1 MSRKSLLALLLVMIM
16 ACCAVFT
23 AGAESILPIGDSA
36 FSVSAGVE
44 INQDGFAQ
52 LMAKSGQSIPVQ
64 PELLNAVISII
75 NNTTIKATV
84 AGKAAQAEVL
94 MKDTPVV
101 TIAGQLG
108 DNGVTVVTD
117 LLPSYAVVVSNEE
130 IQQLVEQLKSSLAS
144 SGINFDL
151 NEDDLQYLLNT
162 VLTQATPAIMKITT
176 SFGPEEAGEWAYE
189 GVTFTS
195 RQPLNMTTKEL
206 VVTVLEAVNN
216 IVSDAKVQSILG
228 NFGIKP
234 EQLNLTST
242 LENAKNANE
251 ADMPALTFYKY
262 SVASGDMYFT
272 LELMKDGQG
281 FTAEGGMV
289 GGVVVCHINSVPD
302 LFKVD
307 ATIKESGEV
316 SLYFFANGA
325 ASGNNNSPFSTM
337 EIFVN
342 GIPGGNA
349 YDLSIR
355 LAMDQTDFA
364 TMKLAFA
371 PGGEVNA
378 SFDTTGKKVLGLQDI
393 IAIAQGSDTETLNA
407 LKGEI
412 TTAAM
417 TLLGKLAGIF
427 PTEITQLMT
436 VVQQLNR

>member
-130 IQQLVEQLKSSLAS
+130 IQQLIEQLKSSLAS
-144 SGINFDL
+144 SGINFNL

-216 IVSDAKVQSILG
+216 IISDAKVQSILG

-242 LENAKNANE
+242 LEDAKNANE

-262 SVASGDMYFT
+262 SAASGDTYFT

-281 FTAEGGMV
+281 FTMEGGMV

-316 SLYFFANGA
+316 SLYFFVNGA

-412 TTAAM
+412 TTVAM

>member
-130 IQQLVEQLKSSLAS
+130 LQQLIEQLKSSLAS
-144 SGINFDL
+144 SGINFNL

-216 IVSDAKVQSILG
+216 IISDAKVQSILG

-242 LENAKNANE
+242 LEDAKNANE

-262 SVASGDMYFT
+262 SAASGDTYFT

-307 ATIKESGEV
+307 ATIKENGEV

-412 TTAAM
+412 TTVAM

>member
-1 MSRKSLLALLLVMIM
+1 M
-16 ACCAVFT
+16 
-23 AGAESILPIGDSA
+23 
-36 FSVSAGVE
+36 
-44 INQDGFAQ
+44 
-52 LMAKSGQSIPVQ
+52 
-64 PELLNAVISII
+64 
-75 NNTTIKATV
+75 
-84 AGKAAQAEVL
+84 
-94 MKDTPVV
+94 
-101 TIAGQLG
+101 
-108 DNGVTVVTD
+108 
-117 LLPSYAVVVSNEE
+117 VVSNEE
-130 IQQLVEQLKSSLAS
+130 LQQLIEQLKSSLAS
-144 SGINFDL
+144 SGINFNL

-216 IVSDAKVQSILG
+216 IISDAKVQSILG

-242 LENAKNANE
+242 LEDAKNANE

-262 SVASGDMYFT
+262 SAASGDTYFT

-316 SLYFFANGA
+316 SLYFFVNGA
-325 ASGNNNSPFSTM
+325 ASGNNSSPFSTM

-355 LAMDQTDFA
+355 FAMDQTDFA

-412 TTAAM
+412 TTVAM

>member
-101 TIAGQLG
+101 NIAGQLG

-130 IQQLVEQLKSSLAS
+130 IQQLIEQLKSSLAS

-412 TTAAM
+412 TTVAM
-417 TLLGKLAGIF
+417 TLLGKLSGIF
-427 PTEITQLMT
+427 PTKITQLMT